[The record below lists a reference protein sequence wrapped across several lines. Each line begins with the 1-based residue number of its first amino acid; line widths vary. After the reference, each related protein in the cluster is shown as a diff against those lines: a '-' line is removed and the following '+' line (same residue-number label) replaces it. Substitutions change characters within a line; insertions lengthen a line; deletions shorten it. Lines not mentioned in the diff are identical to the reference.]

1 MLNLPL
7 AELRETR
14 LRKIAA
20 LRDLRIR
27 PYPSASKRS
36 HYAAAVISDY
46 EANQG
51 KTVIVAGRLMSLR
64 KQGALAFGHVQD
76 QTGTIQI
83 MLRRDSVASTDAA
96 NETIGYS
103 DLKLLDVGDIV
114 EAAGMLGKTQR
125 GEISV
130 VVNELRLLAKSLRPL
145 PDKWSGVTDRE
156 LILRKRYLDT
166 ISEPQ
171 QRSRFEGISR
181 MLLAAREFLSAN
193 GFLEFQT
200 PVLQPQYGGG
210 TARPFITH
218 VNALDCR
225 MYLAISHELYLK
237 RLIVGGFDKVFT
249 IGRYFRN
256 EGIDRTHHPEFSM
269 IETMAAFKNYE
280 YSMDLVEGLFRHISQ
295 IAFGKT
301 SFALGEHR
309 IDFAAPW
316 ERLSMADAVKRATGV
331 DFRNAST
338 TEHANE
344 SLGSLGIREPQT
356 SIGAA
361 MVKAFEER
369 VEKSL
374 IQPTL
379 IYGHP
384 VEISPLAKPMAADPR
399 YAERFEIFIGGM
411 ECGDNWSEENDPVQL
426 RAAWERSRL
435 NVSEEESHPFDYD
448 FLEAIEY
455 GMPPTTGIGP
465 GIERMAMIFA
475 EQQDIYNV
483 IFFPLMT
490 PTLSAANR
498 AIYGVANEAAAVP
511 VAETT
516 RNLYLSFS
524 DFEDLVRQDVLRP
537 ETDRLVI
544 EPHLQ
549 FWSRRS
555 FLDRYV
561 ASGHL
566 EINGFI
572 AGGKVVLSGYQAASE
587 EALDADAEIRRYLD
601 LIELSVVSVLRKLF
615 SNRTIGVTPVA
626 IDAHK

>member
-1 MLNLPL
+1 MINLPL

-14 LRKIAA
+14 LRKIGG
-20 LRDLRIR
+20 LRDLGID
-27 PYPSASKRS
+27 PYPSTNKRS
-36 HYAAAVISDY
+36 HYAATAISDY
-46 EANQG
+46 EATQG
-51 KTVIVAGRLMSLR
+51 KAIIVAGRLMSLR

-83 MLRRDSVASTDAA
+83 MLRRDSVASTDA
-96 NETIGYS
+96 ETGTIGYN

-114 EAAGMLGKTQR
+114 EAAGTLGKTQR

-130 VVNELRLLAKSLRPL
+130 LVNELHLLTKSLRPL
-145 PDKWSGVTDRE
+145 PDKWSGITDRE

-166 ISEPQ
+166 ISEPSH
-171 QRSRFEGISR
+171 RTRFEGISR
-181 MLLAAREFLSAN
+181 LLFAARQFLNEN
-193 GFLEFQT
+193 GFLEFHT

-237 RLIVGGFDKVFT
+237 RLIVAGFDKVYT

-256 EGIDRTHHPEFSM
+256 EGIDRSHHPEFSM
-269 IETMAAFKNYE
+269 IETMAAFQNYE
-280 YSMDLVEGLFRHISQ
+280 YSMDLVEGLFKRIARD
-295 IAFGKT
+295 AFGRT
-301 SFALGEHR
+301 AFSVGEHR

-316 ERLSMADAVKRATGV
+316 ERLSMVDAVQRVTGV
-331 DFRNAST
+331 DFRNAGT
-338 TEHANE
+338 TEQANN
-344 SLGSLGIREPQT
+344 SLQSLGISEPQP

-361 MVKAFEER
+361 IVKAFEER
-369 VEKSL
+369 VESSL

-399 YAERFEIFIGGM
+399 YAERFEIFIAGM

-426 RAAWERSRL
+426 HAAWERSRL
-435 NVSEEESHPFDYD
+435 NTLEEESHPLDYD
-448 FLEAIEY
+448 FLESIEY

-475 EQQDIYNV
+475 EQQDIYDV

-490 PTLSAANR
+490 PALSAANR
-498 AIYGVANEAAAVP
+498 AIYGVVEETAEAP
-511 VAETT
+511 VAKTT
-516 RNLYLSFS
+516 NDLHFSFS
-524 DFEDLVRQDVLRP
+524 SFEDLLQQDVLRP
-537 ETDRLVI
+537 QTDRFLL
-544 EPHLQ
+544 EPHLRIWPSQ
-549 FWSRRS
+549 SAPDKH
-555 FLDRYV
+555 L

-566 EINGFI
+566 EISGFLT
-572 AGGKVVLSGYQAASE
+572 GGKVILAGYQIASE
-587 EALDADAEIRRYLD
+587 EPLDTDAETRRYLD
-601 LIELSVVSVLRKLF
+601 LIELSVASVLRKLF
-615 SNRTIGVTPVA
+615 SNSTVAVKPVRIA
-626 IDAHK
+626 